1 MPSFKP
7 KSNKK
12 IKFNKQKAVTLDT
25 KHTEIINE
33 FDKDENDKIP
43 ELKYERSLLKK
54 QVTYQKYKY
63 FYACANIIIERSI
76 NIFIVMTLMQLA
88 KNCLIF
94 LIKKLIFF

>member
-54 QVTYQKYKY
+54 QLNDEDLT
-63 FYACANIIIERSI
+63 IEQRLDIEDQIEQS
-76 NIFIVMTLMQLA
+76 
-88 KNCLIF
+88 KR
-94 LIKKLIFF
+94 

>member
-12 IKFNKQKAVTLDT
+12 FKFNKQKAVTLDT

-54 QVTYQKYKY
+54 Q
-63 FYACANIIIERSI
+63 F
-76 NIFIVMTLMQLA
+76 
-88 KNCLIF
+88 
-94 LIKKLIFF
+94 KK